1 MDKLI
6 SEAILHI
13 KKNLNPEVTLVA
25 VSKTRDIDEIMEA
38 YSCGIRDFG
47 ENKVQE
53 MMTKI
58 PLLPRDIRWH
68 LIGHLQ
74 RNKVKYIVGQV
85 NLIHSLDSTAL
96 AMEIERQYAKASL
109 IAEALIQINIGR
121 EESKTGV
128 LTEDLPDLLQY
139 CSKCQHLKIRG
150 LMAIIPKGSEEE
162 SKKYFSYMKSIFDSL
177 KINDYKNVSMEQLS
191 MGMSG
196 DYLEAMEQGANIVRI
211 GEGIFGKRNY
221 NSQEENKNV
230 GKSI

>member
-53 MMTKI
+53 MMIKI
-58 PLLPRDIRWH
+58 PLLPKDIRWH

-121 EESKTGV
+121 EDSKTGV
-128 LTEDLPDLLQY
+128 LIEDLPDLLQY
-139 CSKCQHLKIRG
+139 CSKCQYLKIRG
-150 LMAIIPKGSEEE
+150 LMAIIPKGSDEE
-162 SKKYFSYMKSIFDSL
+162 SKKYFSDMKSIFDSL
-177 KINDYKNVSMEQLS
+177 KINDYKNISMEQLS

-196 DYLEAMEQGANIVRI
+196 DYLEAMKQGANIVRI